1 MTTAA
6 GVREFGHHPAK
17 SQKYGENNK
26 KYGKIILAPP
36 FPRVPP
42 GSTEVVHADSQVPT

>member
-17 SQKYGENNK
+17 SKKYGEKNQK
-26 KYGKIILAPP
+26 HAAKISLAPIM
-36 FPRVPP
+36 
-42 GSTEVVHADSQVPT
+42 GTQSSSSTL